1 LPHGKFVE
9 YFGLERKSAE
19 GEYRKGERIGEWNY
33 WDKYGNPTLRMTF
46 KDGKMVDKEVFE
58 TKKQNKRPETSGQGQ
73 MNKKSNKKKVNNS
86 KRFK

>member
-1 LPHGKFVE
+1 
-9 YFGLERKSAE
+9 
-19 GEYRKGERIGEWNY
+19 
-33 WDKYGNPTLRMTF
+33 MTF